1 MKGTE
6 DCRPMGSAFPQG
18 RAGKE
23 GHLSVTAARDALAER
38 SRHHHTDQQ
47 WSGVPL
53 RLRMSA
59 KLGSKES
66 KIHPCHGGH
75 QQMDRRVLGQSRLQL
90 VQRIMNLRIL
100 AVVILLGLTAGT
112 AFGAPRPVVVELF
125 TSQGCSDCPPADA
138 LLRHIKA
145 TDPGIL
151 PLDLHVTYWDNA
163 AWTDPF
169 SLQPATDLQ
178 SHYASLRGSM
188 EVYTPEAVVDGRA
201 QFVGSDQATMA
212 AAIAQSRAAIARDG
226 ATPVSVSTSNGR
238 VSVLVGSGTGV
249 ATVWL
254 FGINPERT
262 TKVQGGENGG
272 TTLTEV
278 NVVRSITRLG
288 SWNGQPLERSIS
300 VPAGTKFAALVQRS
314 DGTILGA
321 AEN

>member
-1 MKGTE
+1 M
-6 DCRPMGSAFPQG
+6 
-18 RAGKE
+18 
-23 GHLSVTAARDALAER
+23 
-38 SRHHHTDQQ
+38 
-47 WSGVPL
+47 
-53 RLRMSA
+53 
-59 KLGSKES
+59 
-66 KIHPCHGGH
+66 
-75 QQMDRRVLGQSRLQL
+75 
-90 VQRIMNLRIL
+90 
-100 AVVILLGLTAGT
+100 
-112 AFGAPRPVVVELF
+112 VVELF
-125 TSQGCSDCPPADA
+125 TSQGCFDCPPADA
-138 LLRHIKA
+138 LLRHVKA

-151 PLDLHVTYWDNA
+151 PLDLHETYWDNA
-163 AWTDPF
+163 AWRDPF

-212 AAIAQSRAAIARDG
+212 AAIARDG

-238 VSVLVGSGTGV
+238 VSVHVGSGTGV

-254 FGINPERT
+254 FGFNPERT

-278 NVVRSITRLG
+278 NVVCSITRLG

-300 VPAGTKFAALVQRS
+300 VPAGTKFATLVQRS
-314 DGTILGA
+314 YGTILGA